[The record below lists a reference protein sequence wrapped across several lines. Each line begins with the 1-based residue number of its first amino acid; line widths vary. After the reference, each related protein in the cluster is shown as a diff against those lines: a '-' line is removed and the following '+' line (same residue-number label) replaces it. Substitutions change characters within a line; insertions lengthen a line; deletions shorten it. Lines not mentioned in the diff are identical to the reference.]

1 MKKYVIYLNDELY
14 ERDFVYA
21 DNEKEICKNLA
32 EMLNEDEVDYNNLI
46 LSGYDFMLG
55 IKIKDA
61 KEFDKFIEDN
71 GTYFEMNIDEFKNSE
86 IYNEICDKE
95 YKYYNFDELTDVI
108 DTNDTEID
116 NPYDYIKS
124 LNK

>member
-1 MKKYVIYLNDELY
+1 MKKFVIYLNDELY
-14 ERDFVYA
+14 EKDFIYA

-32 EMLNEDEVDYNNLI
+32 EMLNEDASNNDLM

-55 IKIKDA
+55 IKISDK
-61 KEFDKFIEDN
+61 KEYDKFIENN
-71 GTYFEMNIDEFKNSE
+71 GTYFEMDIDEFKNSD
-86 IYNEICDKE
+86 IYNEICDKG

-116 NPYDYIKS
+116 NPYDYMKS

>member
-32 EMLNEDEVDYNNLI
+32 EMLNEDESDNDLT

-55 IKIKDA
+55 IRIENK
-61 KEFDKFIEDN
+61 KEYDEFVENN
-71 GTYFEMNIDEFKNSE
+71 GTHFEMNMNEFKNSD
-86 IYNEICDKE
+86 IYDEICNKG
-95 YKYYNFDELTDVI
+95 YKFYVFEELTDII
-108 DTNDTEID
+108 DTNDTKID

-124 LNK
+124 LNE